1 MGKWIFD
8 EAGPNQYNPGE
19 SVLDQ
24 IFDSSSSLAK
34 EPLQNAIDRITEA
47 NLKAR
52 AQGKIEISLMEFS
65 GAEKSQLLD
74 SVGWSSLRDHV
85 KAVSQDG
92 SKKFSTRLKNAISR
106 IDSKEPIFILVVSDF
121 GTIGLP
127 GSDFERKNHIYKLTR
142 SAHITDDSQT
152 NRDGSHGLGKG
163 VFWKYSGIAT
173 VFFYSLTCKEEFSV
187 PDESQPPIKEL
198 EKYELDH
205 RFVGNSTLAFHGIGD
220 KIFTQAGFFGK
231 PEKMTNGEAAVSSWG
246 RNKLLDLLGVVR
258 EKKVEEAGTSVI
270 VFDYNDPAVEDV
282 QSGSE
287 IIQSLASN
295 CAKWFWPALSAEGK
309 GGEKLL
315 NLKLKHY
322 KNSVLVDEI
331 EPNLSDFSNFIE
343 IFNNSPSESKIS
355 GINQLAG

>member
-65 GAEKSQLLD
+65 GVEKSQLLD

-142 SAHITDDSQT
+142 SAHVTDDSQT

-163 VFWKYSGIAT
+163 VF
-173 VFFYSLTCKEEFSV
+173 
-187 PDESQPPIKEL
+187 L
-198 EKYELDH
+198 E
-205 RFVGNSTLAFHGIGD
+205 I
-220 KIFTQAGFFGK
+220 
-231 PEKMTNGEAAVSSWG
+231 
-246 RNKLLDLLGVVR
+246 
-258 EKKVEEAGTSVI
+258 
-270 VFDYNDPAVEDV
+270 
-282 QSGSE
+282 
-287 IIQSLASN
+287 
-295 CAKWFWPALSAEGK
+295 
-309 GGEKLL
+309 
-315 NLKLKHY
+315 
-322 KNSVLVDEI
+322 
-331 EPNLSDFSNFIE
+331 
-343 IFNNSPSESKIS
+343 
-355 GINQLAG
+355 